1 MLVAMVLVVTI
12 VITSDCGHYCH
23 HVGGHAWLML
33 VALVLVVVHSG
44 GEDHHH
50 CHCCVVVGVG
60 SSGVVVVPL
69 MVIAASHCHH
79 MLVIITVITLVV
91 INTGSG
97 WHSLALALVG
107 LVMGPICHCCHFYPG
122 PGGHIVNVDGRV
134 VVMVAA
140 SSSSL

>member
-50 CHCCVVVGVG
+50 CHCCVVVGVD
-60 SSGVVVVPL
+60 SSGAVVVPL
-69 MVIAASHCHH
+69 VVIAASHCHH
-79 MLVIITVITLVV
+79 IGGDQHWQWLAFI
-91 INTGSG
+91 GSG
-97 WHSLALALVG
+97 IGGVGDGARLSLW
-107 LVMGPICHCCHFYPG
+107 
-122 PGGHIVNVDGRV
+122 
-134 VVMVAA
+134 
-140 SSSSL
+140 SLSARTWWSLCQW